1 MSITPALTARQL
13 AADYLQRAQL
23 PSLPSGHFID
33 GQMCAPQSGNYMPSW
48 DAGLRRAF
56 ADFAAGTA
64 DDVDRA
70 VHAASSAQGRWGS
83 LAPTARADIL
93 QRVAACI
100 LEQQEYLSF
109 VEALD
114 SGKTLAEARGDVQ
127 SAARYFNYYA
137 AMART
142 LEGRSLPLGE
152 NHIGWTVREPA
163 GVTAHIIPWNFP
175 TSTFARSVAPALAA
189 GCTVVAKPAETTP
202 FTALLLARII
212 SDCGAPPGVVNVVTG
227 LGTEAGAALA
237 GHRMVRHITF
247 TGSVHTGIK
256 VASAAA
262 PNIASLTL
270 ELGGKSP
277 LVALSDCDID
287 ATAEGARW
295 AIFANAGQICSA
307 GSRLVIQRSVYEAVL
322 EKLLA
327 RVHAIRVGHGLGGA
341 DVGAVNS
348 EVQLSRIDSHVA
360 GARKRGRQILCG
372 GEALDG
378 PGWFYPPTIIDNLPV
393 DDACVQQEIFGPVLS
408 VQIVD
413 NDEEALAA
421 ANCTEFGLYAGIY
434 SRDMSR
440 ALRMAQGIRAGQ
452 VTINDYWAGG
462 VSVPFG
468 GNGRS
473 GYGRERGQEGMEA
486 YMSSKAMVVRV

>member
-1 MSITPALTARQL
+1 MSAIPSHTAREL
-13 AADYLQRAQL
+13 ADAYIQRSQL
-23 PSLPSGHFID
+23 PPLPSGHFID
-33 GQMCAPQSGNYMPSW
+33 GQVCAPQSGNHMPSW
-48 DAGLRRAF
+48 DAGLGRPF
-56 ADFAAGTA
+56 ADFAAGDM

-70 VHAASSAQGRWGS
+70 VLAANNAQSRWGS
-83 LAPTARADIL
+83 TAPSARADIL
-93 QRVAACI
+93 QRIAARI
-100 LEQQEYLSF
+100 LEQQEFLSF

-114 SGKTLAEARGDVQ
+114 SGKTLSEARGDVL

-152 NHIGWTVREPA
+152 NHIGWTVREPV

-212 SDCGAPPGVVNVVTG
+212 SDCGVPPGVANVVTG
-227 LGTEAGAALA
+227 LGSEAGAALS

-247 TGSVHTGIK
+247 TGSVPTGVK

-277 LVALSDCDID
+277 LVALSDCDIE

-307 GSRLVIQRSVYEAVL
+307 GSRLVVQRGVHQAIL
-322 EKLLA
+322 DRLLA
-327 RVHAIRVGHGLGGA
+327 KVQALRIGHGLDGA
-341 DVGAVNS
+341 DLGAVNS
-348 EVQLSRIDSHVA
+348 ELQLSRIGAHVA
-360 GARKRGRQILCG
+360 GARRRGRQILCG
-372 GEALDG
+372 GEALDR
-378 PGWFYPPTIIDNLPV
+378 PGWFYPPTIIDDLPA
-393 DDACVQQEIFGPVLS
+393 DDGCVQHEIFGPVLA

-413 NDEEALAA
+413 SDEEALEA

-434 SRDMSR
+434 SRDISR
-440 ALRMAQGIRAGQ
+440 ALRMAQGVRAGQ
-452 VTINDYWAGG
+452 VTVNDYWAGG

-486 YMSSKAMVVRV
+486 YMSSKAVVVRV

>member
-1 MSITPALTARQL
+1 MSSTADRTAKEL
-13 AADYLQRAQL
+13 AQAYLQQGQL
-23 PSLPSGHFID
+23 PQLPSGHFIN
-33 GQMCAPQSGNYMPSW
+33 GQMCQPLTGRYVPSW
-48 DAGLRRAF
+48 DAGSGRAF
-56 ADFAAGTA
+56 ADFAAGNVDDIMLAVTA
-64 DDVDRA
+64 ADRA
-70 VHAASSAQGRWGS
+70 QSQWGISAP
-83 LAPTARADIL
+83 AARADIL
-93 QRVAACI
+93 QRISARI
-100 LEQQEYLSF
+100 LEQLEFLSF

-152 NHIGWTVREPA
+152 NHIGWTMREPI

-202 FTALLLARII
+202 FTALLLAQII
-212 SDCGAPPGVVNVVTG
+212 SDCGTPPGTVNVVTG
-227 LGTEAGAALA
+227 LGNEAGAALSD
-237 GHRMVRHITF
+237 HPMVRHITF
-247 TGSVHTGIK
+247 TGSVNTGVK

-262 PNIASLTL
+262 PNIVSLTL

-277 LVALSDCDID
+277 LVALSDCDIE

-307 GSRLVIQRSVYEAVL
+307 GSRLVVQRSVHQPIL
-322 EKLLA
+322 ERLMHKVQAL
-327 RVHAIRVGHGLGGA
+327 RIGHGLSDV

-348 EVQLSRIDSHVA
+348 DLQLSRIDTHVA
-360 GARKRGRQILCG
+360 GARNRGREILCG
-372 GEALDG
+372 GSALSG
-378 PGWFYPPTIIDNLPV
+378 PGWFYRPTIIDELPA
-393 DDACVQQEIFGPVLS
+393 DDPCVQQEIFGPVLA
-408 VQIVD
+408 VQVVD
-413 NDEEALAA
+413 SDEEALTA

-434 SRDMSR
+434 SRDISR
-440 ALRMAQGIRAGQ
+440 ALRMAQRVRAGQ

-486 YMSSKAMVVRV
+486 YLSCKAVVVRV

>member
-1 MSITPALTARQL
+1 MSSTPSRTAKEL
-13 AADYLQRAQL
+13 ADAYLQQAQL
-23 PSLPSGHFID
+23 PPLPSGHFID
-33 GQMCAPQSGNYMPSW
+33 GQVCVPQSGSYIPSW
-48 DAGLRRAF
+48 DAGLGRAF
-56 ADFAAGTA
+56 ADFAAG
-64 DDVDRA
+64 DEGDIERA
-70 VHAASSAQGRWGS
+70 VLAANSAQVRWGAT
-83 LAPTARADIL
+83 APAARADIL
-93 QRVAACI
+93 QRVATRI
-100 LEQQEYLSF
+100 LEQQESLSF

-152 NHIGWTVREPA
+152 SHIGWTIREPA

-202 FTALLLARII
+202 FTALLMAQII
-212 SDCGAPPGVVNVVTG
+212 SDCGAPPGVANVVTG
-227 LGTEAGAALA
+227 LGSAAGAALS
-237 GHRMVRHITF
+237 GHRLVRHITF
-247 TGSVHTGIK
+247 TGSVPTGVK

-277 LVALSDCDID
+277 LVALSDCDIE

-307 GSRLVIQRSVYEAVL
+307 GARLVVQRSVHQAIL
-322 EKLLA
+322 DRLLA
-327 RVHAIRVGHGLGGA
+327 KVQALRIGHGLGGA
-341 DVGAVNS
+341 ELGAVNS
-348 EVQLSRIDSHVA
+348 ELQLSRIDAHVA
-360 GARKRGRQILCG
+360 GARHRGRQVLCG
-372 GEALDG
+372 GRPLDG
-378 PGWFYPPTIIDNLPV
+378 PGWFYPPTIIDDLPS
-393 DDACVQQEIFGPVLS
+393 DDACVQHEIFGPVLS

-413 NDEEALAA
+413 SDEEALAA

-434 SRDMSR
+434 SRDISR
-440 ALRMAQGIRAGQ
+440 ALRTAQGIRAGQ

-486 YMSSKAMVVRV
+486 YLSSKAVVVRV

>member
-1 MSITPALTARQL
+1 M
-13 AADYLQRAQL
+13 
-23 PSLPSGHFID
+23 
-33 GQMCAPQSGNYMPSW
+33 
-48 DAGLRRAF
+48 
-56 ADFAAGTA
+56 
-64 DDVDRA
+64 
-70 VHAASSAQGRWGS
+70 
-83 LAPTARADIL
+83 
-93 QRVAACI
+93 
-100 LEQQEYLSF
+100 
-109 VEALD
+109 
-114 SGKTLAEARGDVQ
+114 Q

-202 FTALLLARII
+202 FTALLLAQII
-212 SDCGAPPGVVNVVTG
+212 FDCGVPPGVVNVVTG
-227 LGTEAGAALA
+227 LGIEAGAALSS
-237 GHRMVRHITF
+237 HRLVRHITF
-247 TGSVHTGIK
+247 TGSVPTGVK

-277 LVALSDCDID
+277 LVALSDCDIE

-307 GSRLVIQRSVYEAVL
+307 GSRLVVQRSVYQPVL
-322 EKLLA
+322 ERLLTK
-327 RVHAIRVGHGLGGA
+327 VHSLRIGHGLGGA
-341 DVGAVNS
+341 DLGAVNS
-348 EVQLSRIDSHVA
+348 ELQLSRIDHHVA
-360 GARKRGRQILCG
+360 GARERGRQILCG
-372 GEALDG
+372 GEALEG

-393 DDACVQQEIFGPVLS
+393 DDACIQQEIFGPVLS
-408 VQIVD
+408 VQVVD

-434 SRDMSR
+434 SRDISR

-486 YMSSKAMVVRV
+486 YMSSKAVVVRL

>member
-1 MSITPALTARQL
+1 MSSTSAGTAREL
-13 AADYLQRAQL
+13 ADAYLQQAQL
-23 PSLPSGHFID
+23 PDLPSGHFID
-33 GQMCAPQSGNYMPSW
+33 GQIRAPQSGSYMPSW
-48 DAGLRRAF
+48 DAGLGRAF
-56 ADFAAGTA
+56 ADFGSGDA
-64 DDVDRA
+64 DDIDRA
-70 VHAASSAQGRWGS
+70 VLAASNAQCRWGS
-83 LAPTARADIL
+83 MAPSARADIL
-93 QRVAACI
+93 QRVAARI
-100 LEQQEYLSF
+100 LEQQEYLCF

-114 SGKTLAEARGDVQ
+114 SGKSLAEARGDVQ

-202 FTALLLARII
+202 FTALLLAQII
-212 SDCGAPPGVVNVVTG
+212 FDCGVPPGVVNVVTG
-227 LGTEAGAALA
+227 LGIEAGAALSS
-237 GHRMVRHITF
+237 HRLVRHITF
-247 TGSVHTGIK
+247 TGSVPTGVK

-277 LVALSDCDID
+277 LVALSDCDIE

-307 GSRLVIQRSVYEAVL
+307 GSRLVVQRSVYQPVL
-322 EKLLA
+322 ERLLTK
-327 RVHAIRVGHGLGGA
+327 VHSLRIGHGLGGA
-341 DVGAVNS
+341 DLGAVNS
-348 EVQLSRIDSHVA
+348 ELQLSRIDHHVA
-360 GARKRGRQILCG
+360 GARERGRQILCG
-372 GEALDG
+372 GEALEG

-393 DDACVQQEIFGPVLS
+393 DDACIQQEIFGPVLS
-408 VQIVD
+408 VQVVD

-434 SRDMSR
+434 SRDISR

-452 VTINDYWAGG
+452 VTINDYGAGG

-486 YMSSKAMVVRV
+486 YMSSKAVVVRL